1 MDDCRRSL
9 DRIPPG
15 TLAVV
20 GIPWDQN
27 SSFMRGPAKGP
38 KQIFDSMSAGATNLC
53 AENGFDLANAKTFK
67 LAGHLPLE
75 NGPKALE
82 QITSAVD
89 TLLGREGRILA
100 LGGDHSITYP
110 IIRAYNNYYDELTIL
125 HLDAHPDLYHE
136 YDNNPLSHACPFAR
150 IMEDFPDTRLVQ
162 VGIRTRNP
170 HQHLQ
175 ASRFGVESIDMR
187 DWHEDIEVELSA
199 PLYVSIDLDVLD
211 PAYAPGVSHHEPGGM
226 TTRELLRIIN
236 DIRVPIVGADIVE
249 LNPQRDPLGIT
260 AMVAV
265 KVLKE
270 LAAKMLLID
279 GN

>member
-1 MDDCRRSL
+1 MNDPQRSL
-9 DRIPPG
+9 KRIPPD
-15 TLAVV
+15 TIAVV
-20 GIPWDQN
+20 GIPWDVN
-27 SSFMRGPAKGP
+27 SSFIRGPAEGP
-38 KQIFDSMSAGATNLC
+38 EKIFELIGAGSTNLC
-53 AENGFDLANAKTFK
+53 AEIGLDLAEAERFK
-67 LAGHLPLE
+67 LLGHLTLE
-75 NGPKALE
+75 NGPKAFE

-89 TLLGREGRILA
+89 TLLGQGGRLLA

-110 IIRAYNNYYDELTIL
+110 IIRAYSNYYDNLTIL
-125 HLDAHPDLYHE
+125 HLDAHPDLYQE
-136 YDNNPLSHACPFAR
+136 YKNNALSHACPFAR
-150 IMEDFPDTRLVQ
+150 IMEDFPHTRLVQ

-170 HQHLQ
+170 HQRLQ

-187 DWHEDIEVELSA
+187 DWREDIKLKLDV

-236 DIRVPIVGADIVE
+236 DIRIPIIGADIVE

-260 AMVAV
+260 VMVAV

-270 LAAKMLLID
+270 LAAKMLSSD
-279 GN
+279 